1 VALCL
6 KRMPNYALDNADIV
20 REAMLR
26 QIESYGVISQTT
38 PQPVIPPTLQAPS
51 PPLTV
56 VP

>member
-26 QIESYGVISQTT
+26 Q
-38 PQPVIPPTLQAPS
+38 
-51 PPLTV
+51 
-56 VP
+56 